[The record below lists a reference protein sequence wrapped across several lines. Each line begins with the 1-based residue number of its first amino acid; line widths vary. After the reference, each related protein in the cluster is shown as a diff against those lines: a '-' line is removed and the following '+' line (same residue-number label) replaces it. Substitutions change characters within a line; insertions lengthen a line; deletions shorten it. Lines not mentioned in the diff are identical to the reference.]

1 MLLMTYLK
9 VFNMII
15 SRNEANV
22 STNSSDEKVIYKIDC
37 YILHALLLVI
47 ILLLIITISCYHYAK
62 HRSKPIKTYCHTKN
76 IKIENNDF

>member
-47 ILLLIITISCYHYAK
+47 ILLLIITLFLAI
-62 HRSKPIKTYCHTKN
+62 IMQN
-76 IKIENNDF
+76 IGQNQLKITAIPKI

>member
-47 ILLLIITISCYHYAK
+47 ILLLIITLFLAI
-62 HRSKPIKTYCHTKN
+62 IMQN
-76 IKIENNDF
+76 IGQNQLKLTAILKI